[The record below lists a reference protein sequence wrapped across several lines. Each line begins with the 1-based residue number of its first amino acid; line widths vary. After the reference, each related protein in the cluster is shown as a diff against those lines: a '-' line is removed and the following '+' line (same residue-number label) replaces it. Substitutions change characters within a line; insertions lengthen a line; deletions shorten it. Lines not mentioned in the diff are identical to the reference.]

1 MAKLKNRKDGL
12 VYTTDPDFEK
22 NDFFNFSL
30 NGDEPAPKPN
40 TAAKQHD
47 MVLRVWIEKK
57 HRGGKEV
64 TLVKGFKGK
73 LADLEA
79 LGKTLKTKCG
89 VGGSV
94 KDGEI
99 ILQGNHK
106 DKVVKML
113 LEMGYVNTKG
123 AGG

>member
-1 MAKLKNRKDGL
+1 M
-12 VYTTDPDFEK
+12 
-22 NDFFNFSL
+22 
-30 NGDEPAPKPN
+30 
-40 TAAKQHD
+40 
-47 MVLRVWIEKK
+47 
-57 HRGGKEV
+57 